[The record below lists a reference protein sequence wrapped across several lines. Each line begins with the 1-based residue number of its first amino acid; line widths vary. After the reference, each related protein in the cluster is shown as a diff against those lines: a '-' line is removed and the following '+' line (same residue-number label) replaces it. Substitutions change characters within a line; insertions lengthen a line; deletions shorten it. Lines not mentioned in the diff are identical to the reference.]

1 MSFPQDTQE
10 TNNLYLLLI
19 AESRVHG
26 MLVAPKT
33 STSLLSTPTPAIK
46 KDKDKHK
53 YKFDMLTHTVKLAI
67 LSRFRKKNKP
77 PLPVSSKAF
86 NNVMIH
92 KALAMD
98 KTCIFFPVIRL
109 QCIQIKHV
117 IAQITLGAY

>member
-1 MSFPQDTQE
+1 MSIPQDTQE

-53 YKFDMLTHTVKLAI
+53 YKIGHAHPY
-67 LSRFRKKNKP
+67 S
-77 PLPVSSKAF
+77 
-86 NNVMIH
+86 
-92 KALAMD
+92 
-98 KTCIFFPVIRL
+98 KTCYLKKI
-109 QCIQIKHV
+109 
-117 IAQITLGAY
+117 